1 VEDLLQ
7 LRHIHKSFVGVHALR
22 DVDFTLRQGEIHCL
36 VGENG
41 SGKSTLIKI
50 ISGVL
55 QPDSGQIIVE
65 GRRLEHV
72 ESHASIA
79 RGVQVIY
86 QDLSLFPNL
95 TVAENIAISD
105 LQEQGRSL
113 IDWREVEKIARAAM
127 ARIKVDIPVEA
138 VVGELPVGLQQ
149 LVAVCRAL
157 TKDLKLLILD
167 EPTASLTK
175 RDIDSLLSVVRDLQ
189 AGGIAVMFVSHK
201 LNEVFEVAERISV
214 LRDGQLV
221 GTLPRAELSN
231 EKLISLMTG
240 KSITE
245 TRFRREGA
253 EGRVLLEV
261 RGLSKRHN
269 FQDISFKLHAG
280 EIVGITG
287 LIGSGRTELANAL
300 FGIGP
305 ADRGQILVEGRPVR
319 IASVQDAVRAGIAY
333 VPENRLVQGLIMKLS
348 VADNVV
354 AAILSRLL
362 SRLRLIDPRRRKAK
376 AAEWIS
382 ALEIKVSDPAVSVQT
397 LSGGNQQRLVIAK
410 WLAAEPKILILDGP
424 TVGIDVMA
432 KSAIHG
438 IIRELASRGLGVL
451 LISDEIPEAVNNSN
465 RVLLMRSGRIVGEM
479 ATEGVQAEE
488 VQRLVEAGK

>member
-1 VEDLLQ
+1 
-7 LRHIHKSFVGVHALR
+7 
-22 DVDFTLRQGEIHCL
+22 
-36 VGENG
+36 
-41 SGKSTLIKI
+41 
-50 ISGVL
+50 
-55 QPDSGQIIVE
+55 
-65 GRRLEHV
+65 
-72 ESHASIA
+72 
-79 RGVQVIY
+79 
-86 QDLSLFPNL
+86 
-95 TVAENIAISD
+95 
-105 LQEQGRSL
+105 
-113 IDWREVEKIARAAM
+113 
-127 ARIKVDIPVEA
+127 VDIPVEA

-221 GTLPRAELSN
+221 GTLPRGELTN

-348 VADNVV
+348 VADNLV